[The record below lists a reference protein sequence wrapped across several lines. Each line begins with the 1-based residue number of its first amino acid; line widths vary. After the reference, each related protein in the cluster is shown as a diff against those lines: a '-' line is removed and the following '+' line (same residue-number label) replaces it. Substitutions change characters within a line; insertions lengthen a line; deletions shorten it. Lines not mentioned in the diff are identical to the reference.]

1 LTVIVPT
8 YNERENISE
17 LIEKIEHVLR
27 NIEYEIIVVDDNSLD
42 GTADMVETLN
52 ARYGNI
58 LILRRLSKLG
68 LISAI
73 LAGIEVSRGSFVAVM
88 DADLQHPPELL
99 PRMLKEVMSG
109 VDITIASRYSLGGRI
124 ERWDILSRIVSRGAI
139 WYAHLLLPQTR
150 RVKDPVSGYFMF
162 KKEILNGIRFEGS
175 GFKFLIELL
184 AKAPGARIS
193 EVPCLFKPRKM
204 GKSKRCLVEYYRYML
219 LCLKLAGYRPL
230 KFVLVGTSGIVVNM
244 VIFHLLVTLGI
255 PIHLASPL
263 AIEASILNN
272 FTWND
277 MWTFRGERGRR
288 VVRCLNFHGAT
299 LMGALINYL
308 ALLALIRTGLTH
320 LTANLIG
327 IFLGFTT
334 NYLLSELYVW
344 KAKAEERKNI

>member
-1 LTVIVPT
+1 
-8 YNERENISE
+8 
-17 LIEKIEHVLR
+17 
-27 NIEYEIIVVDDNSLD
+27 
-42 GTADMVETLN
+42 
-52 ARYGNI
+52 
-58 LILRRLSKLG
+58 
-68 LISAI
+68 
-73 LAGIEVSRGSFVAVM
+73 
-88 DADLQHPPELL
+88 
-99 PRMLKEVMSG
+99 
-109 VDITIASRYSLGGRI
+109 
-124 ERWDILSRIVSRGAI
+124 
-139 WYAHLLLPQTR
+139 
-150 RVKDPVSGYFMF
+150 
-162 KKEILNGIRFEGS
+162 
-175 GFKFLIELL
+175 
-184 AKAPGARIS
+184 
-193 EVPCLFKPRKM
+193 
-204 GKSKRCLVEYYRYML
+204 ML

-299 LMGALINYL
+299 LIGALINYL